1 MTGERSPN
9 PTSPREVR
17 RPLTSVFVDIVGST
31 PLSVLLDD
39 DVYNAVINEYR
50 QLTSEAVRRHGG
62 TVQHDEG
69 DGRFVWFGWP
79 LAHRDDADRA
89 VAMALELFDLVAP
102 LSRRVGALAD
112 RELGL
117 RIGMHTGPQIVTLPS
132 GDKPPDVQGAA
143 VNFAAKV
150 QQRCEPGMVLISEAT
165 ADVLTKPFELVPHGM
180 VTIDSVPGGIRVYRV
195 IGPGE
200 APAPAGAF
208 VGRRAELALLG
219 ERWATVAG
227 GGSAT
232 VVLTASAGLGKSR
245 LVNELCATREIP
257 LVIRAAGD
265 EHRLEDPLHALV
277 EALARS
283 GLVEVGARPE
293 TVEDVVDVIRLAA
306 AGGPTTLVVD
316 DAQWL
321 DASSREVVA
330 RLSAGAVPNLMLLV
344 AARPGGGGIG
354 WSDDTDVLS
363 LRPLG
368 PDDAASLLDGMDNAG
383 SLGLATRATI
393 MERSGGN
400 PLFLRWLAKTSADAD
415 FEGVRRILR
424 PRSGV
429 PVVVQQ
435 VLRSVLDGSGVDDAT
450 TSMAAAIGT
459 QFDADLLAEVLE
471 RPQSSVDED
480 LRKLAA
486 QEIIRRAD
494 ARRYQFSHAL
504 VRDLAYDV
512 LVEDERVR
520 CHARIADVLE
530 AAHSP
535 DHALI
540 GYHHDRA
547 GRAGPA
553 ARAKVRAA
561 RLCRASGAYRE
572 GAALTSRALEL
583 IDIDDEVADDELRL
597 EASELHHLFATVT
610 EPKAYA
616 AGSHTTS
623 PQLLDSLDADDRDR
637 RTCIDKTSQWAAA
650 CMVGDLR
657 ESARLL
663 YDVHRIGPRFPAIVP
678 FNGCARGY
686 HATLRG
692 RYAHAEH
699 LLRESTDRMLEVG
712 LDPWLAEHWPAP
724 DDPIAL
730 GLAYVPVVL
739 LQRGYLRSGIDWLRR
754 AWQRA
759 ETLENGAYSMAHI
772 SLNSALFWAA
782 MGDGQAVIE
791 HGRDMTKLGAELE
804 ATLWTTLGGVYE
816 QLGLALAVPSYEQ
829 ASAIDAMA
837 DAFEGFSGP
846 LAIALYLYGA
856 QGALW
861 AGHEELAGHML
872 AGVDRLS
879 RSQGLQQFD
888 AEAMRLRAA
897 TVSPDERAPLLT
909 ASAELARRQGA
920 RRYRLRALTDLA
932 ELDPRTAIDVGTAA
946 DALRSAAADVHEQ
959 DGDPDVERAVTM
971 LVAAAR

>member
-1 MTGERSPN
+1 MTAERSPGA
-9 PTSPREVR
+9 TSRREVR
-17 RPLTSVFVDIVGST
+17 RPLTSVFIDIVGST

-50 QLTSEAVRRHGG
+50 DVTNDAVRRHGG

-79 LAHRDDADRA
+79 SAHRDDGDRA
-89 VAMALELFDLVAP
+89 VTMALELFDRIGP

-117 RIGMHTGPQIVTLPS
+117 RVGIHTGPQIVTLPTS
-132 GDKPPDVQGAA
+132 SAPSDVQGAA
-143 VNFAAKV
+143 ANFAAKV

-165 ADVLTKPFELVPHGM
+165 ADVLTKPFELEPHGL

-200 APAPAGAF
+200 PPAEVGAF
-208 VGRRAELALLG
+208 VGRDRELAVLTD
-219 ERWATVAG
+219 RWATVAA
-227 GGSAT
+227 GGSAS

-245 LVNELCATREIP
+245 LLSELCTRPDIP
-257 LVIRAAGD
+257 LVVRAAGD

-277 EALARS
+277 EALAHS
-283 GLVEVGARPE
+283 GLVADGARPE
-293 TVEDVVDVIRLAA
+293 TADDVVDVVVKAA
-306 AGGPTTLVVD
+306 AGGPTLLVVD

-321 DASSREVVA
+321 DASSRDVIAE
-330 RLSAGAVPNLMLLV
+330 LSANPVPDLMLLV
-344 AARPGGGGIG
+344 AGRPFGGMTG
-354 WSDDTDVLS
+354 WVDDADRLT

-368 PDDAASLLDGMDNAG
+368 AEDAATLLESVDDAGA
-383 SLGLATRATI
+383 LGLATRATI
-393 MERSGGN
+393 VERSGGN
-400 PLFLRWLAKTSADAD
+400 PLFLRWLAKTSVDAD

-435 VLRSVLDGSGVDDAT
+435 VLRSVLDGSGVDDVT
-450 TSMAAAIGT
+450 TSMAAAIGN
-459 QFDADLLAEVLE
+459 QFDAVLLAAVLG
-471 RPQSSVDED
+471 RPQPSVDDD
-480 LRKLAA
+480 LHTLAA
-486 QEIIRRAD
+486 HDIIRRAD

-520 CHARIADVLE
+520 CHARIADTLE
-530 AAHSP
+530 ELDSS

-547 GRAGPA
+547 GRAVPA

-583 IDIDDEVADDELRL
+583 IAGDAGADHDELEL
-597 EASELHHLFATVT
+597 EANELHHLFATVT

-616 AGSHTTS
+616 AGSHATA
-623 PQLLDSLDADDRDR
+623 PQVLDSLDLADRDR

-650 CMVGDLR
+650 CMVGNLQ

-663 YDVHRIGPRFPAIVP
+663 YDVYRIGARFPAIAP
-678 FNGCARGY
+678 FNRCARGY

-692 RYAHAEH
+692 RYAHAER
-699 LLRESTDRMLEVG
+699 LLRESTGPMLEDG

-730 GLAYVPVVL
+730 GLAYLPIVL

-759 ETLENGAYSMAHI
+759 ETLQNGAYSMAHI
-772 SLNSALFWAA
+772 SLNSALLWAA
-782 MGDGQAVIE
+782 MGNGHAVMD
-791 HGRDMTKLGAELE
+791 HGRDMTKLGTELD
-804 ATLWTTLGGVYE
+804 AALWTTLGGVYE
-816 QLGLALAVPSYEQ
+816 QLGVALAYPTAEHVAAVNGLATS
-829 ASAIDAMA
+829 
-837 DAFEGFSGP
+837 FEGFSGP
-846 LAIALYLYGA
+846 LAIVLYLYGA
-856 QGALW
+856 QSARS
-861 AGHEELAGHML
+861 AGDDGSAVHML
-872 AGVDRLS
+872 DGVDRLS
-879 RSQGLQQFD
+879 RNLGLQEFD
-888 AEAMRLRAA
+888 AEATRLRAA
-897 TVSPDERAPLLT
+897 TAAADERARLLRV
-909 ASAELARRQGA
+909 ASGVARRQGA

-932 ELDPRTAIDVGTAA
+932 GHDPLGVTDDGPAA
-946 DALRSAAADVHEQ
+946 EALRAAVAEIDDQDDDADVM
-959 DGDPDVERAVTM
+959 RA
-971 LVAAAR
+971 LSLLPAPAR